1 MTRVIYDLVQEI
13 IAETTITLAVAVDQG
28 HRQPTVDIMAPT
40 LCLSTLCI
48 MGSQTDRQQRTR
60 RQQVRKA
67 NQIRRCRAT
76 SALQR
81 TRDPRVAIVLKL
93 LNEKVWRSYCSSSL
107 TYCRNSNRSVSDNQP
122 NGGTAGLTTTTSS
135 CRRFFA
141 STSSPR
147 GRRTFYAY

>member
-81 TRDPRVAIVLKL
+81 TRDPRVASVLKL
-93 LNEKVWRSYCSSSL
+93 LNKRVW
-107 TYCRNSNRSVSDNQP
+107 
-122 NGGTAGLTTTTSS
+122 SS
-135 CRRFFA
+135 C
-141 STSSPR
+141 
-147 GRRTFYAY
+147 